1 MEILEMND
9 QLIDISPDSL
19 RKVAKRMKIEF
30 KLKELSIK
38 TEKLKIRSEIEE
50 IDFSDNIKKLDQ
62 EIAGLEK
69 EKQEFRDYEQHPIL
83 ELIQKQKVLQE
94 RLKRLNNK
102 KGTIQSSVYDTLK
115 NEYLG
120 EKEAIAQQLNE
131 FIVQL
136 REIIEGASKGTKSL
150 KISIEEL
157 TIRKEIEEIP
167 DESYQQRLSD
177 LKSELTHSEEL
188 KASAE
193 FLVEMVKNI

>member
-9 QLIDISPDSL
+9 KKIDISPDSL

-30 KLKELSIK
+30 KLKELNTNI
-38 TEKLKIRSEIEE
+38 EKLKIRSEIED
-50 IDFSDNIKKLDQ
+50 IDFSDNIKKLDH

-69 EKQEFRDYEQHPIL
+69 EKQEFQDYKQHPIQ

-94 RLKRLNNK
+94 RLTRLNNK

-115 NEYLG
+115 NEYIG

-136 REIIEGASKGTKSL
+136 KKIIEGASKGTRSL

-167 DESYQQRLSD
+167 DEAYQQRLSD

-188 KASAE
+188 KVSAE
-193 FLVEMVKNI
+193 FLVEMVKNN

>member
-1 MEILEMND
+1 MND